1 MKIYVYYIK
10 KPNSPR
16 NSHTDNFDVECIN
29 GCMIEGDSCAI
40 PTPLV
45 FKFAELKNLY
55 RYVTPK
61 RLSKKDKKRMREY
74 VRSLQ

>member
-1 MKIYVYYIK
+1 MKIYVYYFNK
-10 KPNSPR
+10 SNTSY

-29 GCMIEGDSCAI
+29 GCVIKGDSCAI
-40 PTPLV
+40 PTPFV
-45 FKFAELKNLY
+45 FRLAELKDLY